1 MLHRMRKTLLGGIVN
16 QVQAVVTA
24 WKVWIIEMNSWIF
37 YTLSFLILS
46 ACVMDITSRRVSNRF
61 VLFSA
66 IVCFSLQVY
75 LYGIGGIIPSLTSFA
90 ITFMALLPLY
100 MLRVFGGGDFK
111 FFVALSFILSPWVTT
126 DIILLSILWGG
137 LIGLIQTLISGE
149 AKNLIYSTY
158 FKIKG
163 LSRGLSTDF
172 KIPYTIAY
180 LLGWLTWYRHGG
192 IL

>member
-1 MLHRMRKTLLGGIVN
+1 
-16 QVQAVVTA
+16 
-24 WKVWIIEMNSWIF
+24 
-37 YTLSFLILS
+37 
-46 ACVMDITSRRVSNRF
+46 MDITTRRVSNVF

-66 IVCFSLQVY
+66 LVCFSLHFY
-75 LYGIGGIIPSLTSFA
+75 IYGTSGIISSLTSFA
-90 ITFMALLPLY
+90 ITFAALLPLY
-100 MLRVFGGGDFK
+100 ILRVIGGGDFK
-111 FFVALSFILSPWVTT
+111 FFVALSFILSPLITT

-137 LIGLIQTLISGE
+137 LIGFIHTLISGE
-149 AKNLIYSTY
+149 IKSLLYSTY